1 MARSSRRVD
10 SLPQYMAKQYTE
22 TGGIRRKTAKKAKTA
37 KAAPAPGRKTKSLQT
52 VLGRMPGATLHP
64 MSARAG
70 SPPLAFIYKIMG
82 KMFAIVSA
90 RGEEFVILKCDP
102 TLAQAL
108 RQQYKGVG
116 HRSHLDRRYWIS
128 VDLDADVPS
137 REVKRLVDHSYG
149 LVCAGLTAKQRAGL
163 AVEGKARAKG

>member
-1 MARSSRRVD
+1 MARSSRRVA
-10 SLPQYMAKQYTE
+10 SPLEY
-22 TGGIRRKTAKKAKTA
+22 KAKA
-37 KAAPAPGRKTKSLQT
+37 VPSPSRRTKSLQM

-64 MSARAG
+64 MSARSG

-128 VDLDADVPS
+128 VDLAADVPS
-137 REVKRLVDHSYG
+137 REVRRLVDHSYG
-149 LVCAGLTAKQRAGL
+149 LVSAGLTAKQRSAL
-163 AVEGKARAKG
+163 APQSKVTAKG